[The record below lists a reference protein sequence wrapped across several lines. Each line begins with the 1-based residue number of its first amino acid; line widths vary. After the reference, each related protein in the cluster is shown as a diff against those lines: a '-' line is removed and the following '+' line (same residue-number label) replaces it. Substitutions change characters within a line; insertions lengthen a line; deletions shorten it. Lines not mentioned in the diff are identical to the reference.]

1 MSTARGSDSISILS
15 GCGKVTTDK
24 LNSIGIV
31 TLHDLLLYKGPT
43 PIGINLSRFKQMAS
57 VMTGIPIDT
66 NIDTTTTI
74 ETLPPVEEIPHTNLH
89 SWFGLVAHYPTPTDI
104 RRVTIDRL
112 AITPYGVVF
121 VVHWYSR
128 GKCRSKSVSPLLL
141 FSIYTLWT
149 SRCVVSDDSEESSL
163 IHKPV
168 DLMVPLIISETE
180 WNLTDEQKYALEF
193 TVMETRKL
201 QSHSELAILDNV

>member
-1 MSTARGSDSISILS
+1 MSSARGSDPISILS

-31 TLHDLLLYKGPT
+31 TLHDLLIYKGPT
-43 PIGINLSRFKQMAS
+43 PLGMNLIRFKQMAS
-57 VMTGIPIDT
+57 AMTGIPIDVE
-66 NIDTTTTI
+66 DTTI
-74 ETLPPVEEIPHTNLH
+74 VKKLPPVEEIPHTNLH

-121 VVHWYSR
+121 VVHWYSK
-128 GKCRSKSVSPLLL
+128 GKCRSKSVTPLLL
-141 FSIYTLWT
+141 FSIYTLWS
-149 SRCVVSDDSEESSL
+149 SRYVVSDDSEESTL

-168 DLMVPLIISETE
+168 DLMIPLVVSETE
-180 WNLTDEQKYALEF
+180 WSLTDEQKDALEF
-193 TVMETRKL
+193 AVMETRKL